1 MESKKEI
8 KGVFYFTNNEG
19 TQIFGEGD
27 NVICR
32 TEDGRRYVGSIIAVS
47 NRYQENGETKH
58 EEVICIGTF
67 KDNISSSEI
76 IKIADIASMCRIP
89 KGDMLGYPITNE
101 DLDRYNFIN
110 LIASLGYVKEAVMLY
125 ERMKELISLYNIPLS
140 IMLVDV
146 IQKADLNVDG
156 KNEEEFTDIS
166 SKLLTAVARF
176 FQRTTD
182 KIKEA
187 QIS

>member
-1 MESKKEI
+1 
-8 KGVFYFTNNEG
+8 
-19 TQIFGEGD
+19 
-27 NVICR
+27 
-32 TEDGRRYVGSIIAVS
+32 
-47 NRYQENGETKH
+47 
-58 EEVICIGTF
+58 
-67 KDNISSSEI
+67 
-76 IKIADIASMCRIP
+76 
-89 KGDMLGYPITNE
+89 
-101 DLDRYNFIN
+101 
-110 LIASLGYVKEAVMLY
+110 
-125 ERMKELISLYNIPLS
+125 
-140 IMLVDV
+140 MLVDV